1 MLLLHT
7 VRPARS
13 RCCTLLSCGRRAPR
27 AVFRII
33 SRAQHRQERR
43 CCSVPRALHTAPNH
57 ICVPHEQVTAWQAA
71 ALVTH
76 SETDQADLLAP
87 SSARGNREFAGARM
101 LQHALAPLTAR
112 MPLCRFLGA
121 HSWCVPRGQVEAGAA
136 GPLPP
141 CHSWRGYRLARA
153 QRQEQ
158 ARADGRTDA
167 RSDGHVE
174 SALDGMGAT
183 QRTIPSI
190 PTALICVSRPSR
202 AQAEVG
208 GSTSRARAAAHSA
221 CASARSRLVAGRYD
235 RAADSV
241 EACNDI
247 SDVDQEAPL
256 VVRSTGGLDK

>member
-1 MLLLHT
+1 MSSGALQH
-7 VRPARS
+7 PQQ
-13 RCCTLLSCGRRAPR
+13 PR
-27 AVFRII
+27 V
-33 SRAQHRQERR
+33 RR
-43 CCSVPRALHTAPNH
+43 CTR
-57 ICVPHEQVTAWQAA
+57 
-71 ALVTH
+71 
-76 SETDQADLLAP
+76 
-87 SSARGNREFAGARM
+87 AGARAFTSHCT
-101 LQHALAPLTAR
+101 HAAVPLPRRSLA
-112 MPLCRFLGA
+112 GV
-121 HSWCVPRGQVEAGAA
+121 CVPRRQVEAGAA
-136 GPLPP
+136 DPSPP
-141 CHSWRGYRLARA
+141 CPSRRGCRLVRA

-256 VVRSTGGLDK
+256 VVRSTGGLDS

>member
-1 MLLLHT
+1 M
-7 VRPARS
+7 A
-13 RCCTLLSCGRRAPR
+13 SCGTRHPLGDRSGGSFGTLQRPR
-27 AVFRII
+27 QPRV
-33 SRAQHRQERR
+33 RR
-43 CCSVPRALHTAPNH
+43 CTHAATRACTSHGTHAAVPLPRRSL
-57 ICVPHEQVTAWQAA
+57 
-71 ALVTH
+71 
-76 SETDQADLLAP
+76 
-87 SSARGNREFAGARM
+87 AGAR
-101 LQHALAPLTAR
+101 
-112 MPLCRFLGA
+112 
-121 HSWCVPRGQVEAGAA
+121 VPRRQVEAGAA

-174 SALDGMGAT
+174 RALGGMGAT
-183 QRTIPSI
+183 RRTIPST
-190 PTALICVSRPSR
+190 PTALVCVSRPSR

-208 GSTSRARAAAHSA
+208 GSSSRARAAAHSA

-256 VVRSTGGLDK
+256 VVLSLIHI